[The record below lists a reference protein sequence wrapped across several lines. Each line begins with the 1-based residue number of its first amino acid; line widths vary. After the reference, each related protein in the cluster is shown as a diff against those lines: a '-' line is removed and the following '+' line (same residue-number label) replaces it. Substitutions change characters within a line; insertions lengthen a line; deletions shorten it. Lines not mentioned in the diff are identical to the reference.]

1 MGSYPPLNPYGYP
14 SPTPYLS
21 QPYYNQTLMPL
32 QAYATLPRTYASVE
46 RSRHSEPRQI
56 YSMQQNDTNNNQH
69 QEYQQYGMQRRHSL
83 LNLNEEPQKRTL
95 QVNQDSNQRAS
106 PKPSE
111 GLIKPLSQVG
121 TLTTTDSEGR
131 VRVIVPVPSN
141 SEEGDKLSDLRIS
154 DELRLMN
161 GPGIS
166 RSASERVPNR
176 SELLSQ
182 VQRTMWA
189 RHTTK

>member
-14 SPTPYLS
+14 APYLS
-21 QPYYNQTLMPL
+21 QPYYNQTLVPL
-32 QAYATLPRTYASVE
+32 QAYATLPRTYPSVD

-56 YSMQQNDTNNNQH
+56 YSMQQKDNQLQH
-69 QEYQQYGMQRRHSL
+69 NADYQQYGGMQRRHSL
-83 LNLNEEPQKRTL
+83 LNLNEEPPKRTSL
-95 QVNQDSNQRAS
+95 QINQDTNQRAS